1 MTSKPILD
9 PNFITIIN
17 LFNGNNIPYWI
28 CHGTLLGI
36 VRDNKL
42 IEWDHDIDIAVW
54 ADTVKKEYITNL
66 ISKANFKLRPGFM
79 VKDDIISFDKDGGRI
94 VDINFYN
101 KIKSE
106 TNQKEMAYVYWFV
119 PKNILMKLIDAI
131 SISDKYNGKFKRL
144 INFFGFMQKL
154 MLKLKKSLINNNFFY
169 KEAGYTE
176 PFELVQN
183 IKKIKFHGLE
193 IKVPS
198 QAEKYLEYLYGPD
211 WETPKRNYSW
221 FKDSPSIITR

>member
-1 MTSKPILD
+1 
-9 PNFITIIN
+9 
-17 LFNGNNIPYWI
+17 
-28 CHGTLLGI
+28 
-36 VRDNKL
+36 
-42 IEWDHDIDIAVW
+42 
-54 ADTVKKEYITNL
+54 
-66 ISKANFKLRPGFM
+66 
-79 VKDDIISFDKDGGRI
+79 
-94 VDINFYN
+94 
-101 KIKSE
+101 
-106 TNQKEMAYVYWFV
+106 
-119 PKNILMKLIDAI
+119 
-131 SISDKYNGKFKRL
+131 
-144 INFFGFMQKL
+144 MQKL

-176 PFELVQN
+176 PLELVQN

>member
-36 VRDNKL
+36 IRDNKL

-66 ISKANFKLRPGFM
+66 ISKANFKLRQGFM

-144 INFFGFMQKL
+144 IKFFGFMQKL
-154 MLKLKKSLINNNFFY
+154 MFKLKKSLINNNFFY

-176 PFELVQN
+176 PLELVQN

-193 IKVPS
+193 IKVPL
-198 QAEKYLEYLYGPD
+198 QAEKYLEYIYGSD
-211 WETPKRNYSW
+211 WKTPKKNYSW
-221 FKDSPSIITR
+221 LKDSPSTIIR

>member
-36 VRDNKL
+36 IRDNKL

-66 ISKANFKLRPGFM
+66 ISKANFKLRQGFM

-144 INFFGFMQKL
+144 IKFFGFMQKL

-176 PFELVQN
+176 PLELVQN

-193 IKVPS
+193 INVPL
-198 QAEKYLEYLYGPD
+198 QAEKYLEYIYGSD
-211 WETPKRNYSW
+211 WKTPKKNYSW
-221 FKDSPSIITR
+221 LKDSPSTIIR

>member
-1 MTSKPILD
+1 LNFKPILD
-9 PNFITIIN
+9 PNFSTIIN

-54 ADTVKKEYITNL
+54 ADVVKKEYITNL
-66 ISKANFKLRPGFM
+66 MSKANFKLREGFM
-79 VKDDIISFDKDGGRI
+79 VKNDIISFNKDGGRI
-94 VDINFYN
+94 VDINFYK
-101 KIKSE
+101 KIKSQ
-106 TNQKEMAYVYWFV
+106 TNQREMAYVNWFI
-119 PKNILMKLIDAI
+119 PKNILMKLVDAI

-144 INFFGFMQKL
+144 IKFFGFMQKL

-176 PFELVQN
+176 PLELVQN

-198 QAEKYLEYLYGPD
+198 QAEKYLEYIYGSD
-211 WETPKRNYSW
+211 WKTPKKNYSW
-221 FKDSPSIITR
+221 LKDSPSTIIR

>member
-1 MTSKPILD
+1 LTSKPILD

-131 SISDKYNGKFKRL
+131 SISDKYNGKFKKL
-144 INFFGFMQKL
+144 IKFFGFMQKL

-176 PFELVQN
+176 PLELVQN